1 LPDRFIKGGMEQQPE
16 GFKARGKEESTGG
29 SSPDG
34 LEFGRDNDSDDNQ
47 DYQQY
52 FRRDPLIT

>member
-1 LPDRFIKGGMEQQPE
+1 MEQQPE

-34 LEFGRDNDSDDNQ
+34 LEFGQDNDSDDNQ